1 MKRSSILDLN
11 LLRKHSR
18 VFALAPVSLAVLMGC
33 SSGSSDE
40 EVKFVMSVDDCEN
53 QTSLGREACEA
64 AYEQA
69 LADAESTAPR
79 YRFERDCIEEF
90 NYCEDRGSY
99 FIPIMAGYIV
109 AEVIDE
115 VGDAIERK
123 YRYKHSH
130 PSYLYTGR
138 GANRNKIMTSDGFVI
153 GSPGKSS
160 YRMSREAL
168 KPKPKVTRTMSRG
181 GFGSTASAK
190 SNWGSSGKSKGWGG

>member
-1 MKRSSILDLN
+1 MKRSSIFNLDM
-11 LLRKHSR
+11 LRKRSR
-18 VFALAPVSLAVLMGC
+18 TFVLAPISLAVLSAC
-33 SSGSSDE
+33 SSGSSSED
-40 EVKFVMSVDDCEN
+40 VKFVRSVDDCEN
-53 QTSLGREACEA
+53 QTELGREACEA

-79 YRFERDCIEEF
+79 YRYESDCVEEF
-90 NYCEDRGSY
+90 NYCEDRGGY
-99 FIPIMAGYIV
+99 FIPFMAGYIV

-115 VGDAIERK
+115 VGDAMERK
-123 YRYKHSH
+123 YRYKHTY
-130 PSYLYTGR
+130 PTYLYTGR
-138 GANRNKIMTSDGFVI
+138 GRNRNKIMTSDGYVI